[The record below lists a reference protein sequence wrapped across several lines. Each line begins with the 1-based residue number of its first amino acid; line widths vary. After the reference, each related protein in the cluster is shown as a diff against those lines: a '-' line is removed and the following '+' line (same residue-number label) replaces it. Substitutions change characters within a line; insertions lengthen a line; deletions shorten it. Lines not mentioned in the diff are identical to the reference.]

1 MNESFI
7 LKTDS
12 GDFKA
17 KLSELNAQYETG
29 LYTRP
34 ELMWITIDLMSESM
48 TDENW
53 QSLPQWLQIQI
64 VTAMR
69 NFSEKK
75 TDRMIFGMVK
85 PEIAIQRNKIV
96 KEWLRKRDYLNG

>member
-1 MNESFI
+1 M
-7 LKTDS
+7 KTDS
-12 GDFKA
+12 GDLKA
-17 KLSELNAQYETG
+17 KLNELNAQYEAG

-34 ELMWITIDLMSESM
+34 ELIWVVIDLMSESM

-53 QSLPQWLQIQI
+53 HRLPQWLQIQI
-64 VTAMR
+64 VAAMK

-75 TDRMIFGMVK
+75 TDRMFFGQIK

-96 KEWLRKRDYLNG
+96 KEWLRKKDYLNC